1 MASRLK
7 QIQKVCDRQAKRLL
21 ALLTLSL
28 FGTADKKEK
37 FDGKLRSIVIL
48 AQEKLGDAILLTP
61 LLRILRRAVP
71 DLSIHVVTYS
81 SVHAFFE
88 RDPNVDVVHKGKNHY
103 WSLYKAMRHRRF
115 DLLYN
120 TKDHP
125 SFTFLYQSRIIPAR
139 HRVGI
144 DHPGHDG
151 FFNYMI
157 EVDFHQ
163 HIIEKN
169 CALLDYVG
177 IPYTKEDC
185 RPYLPEGNVSE
196 AVDAFINEI
205 SDMKVIGINL
215 SAGEKNREWPEE
227 KWVRLAKSIG
237 QPIMILSMPNRHSEK
252 RRLESTLKEVI
263 PSPQTQSIYEAGRI
277 IEHLDL
283 LVTPDTS
290 LVHVASCYGTKVV
303 GLYRADEVHYKRFYP
318 YLTPNRIVISPTNR
332 IDDIPVNEVMKATR
346 DMLSIRDKAVRI
358 A

>member
-1 MASRLK
+1 L
-7 QIQKVCDRQAKRLL
+7 I
-21 ALLTLSL
+21 LSL
-28 FGTADKKEK
+28 FGTADKKEQ
-37 FDGKLRSIVIL
+37 FDGKLKSIVIL

-61 LLRILRRAVP
+61 LLRILRRTVP

-81 SVHAFFE
+81 SVYTFFE
-88 RDPNVDVVHKGKNHY
+88 RDPNVDVVHRGKNHY

-144 DHPGHDG
+144 DHPGHEG
-151 FFNYMI
+151 FFHYAI
-157 EVDFHQ
+157 KTDFHQ

-177 IPYTKEDC
+177 IPYVKEDC
-185 RPYLPEGNVSE
+185 RPYLPEENVSE
-196 AVDAFINEI
+196 SVDAFVHRI
-205 SDMKVIGINL
+205 SGMKVVGINL
-215 SAGEKNREWPEE
+215 SAGEKNREWPEV
-227 KWVRLAKSIG
+227 KWMRLVESIG
-237 QPIMILSMPNRHSEK
+237 QPVMILSMPDRHSEK
-252 RRLESTLKEVI
+252 RRLENTLKAVI

-290 LVHVASCYGTKVV
+290 LVHAASCYGTKVV

-318 YLTPNRIVISPTNR
+318 YLTANRIVISSTNR
-332 IDDIPVNEVMKATR
+332 IEDIPVEEVLKATKE
-346 DMLSIRDKAVRI
+346 MLNIRDKAVSI

>member
-1 MASRLK
+1 MAGRLK
-7 QIQKVCDRQAKRLL
+7 QILKICDRKAKRLL
-21 ALLTLSL
+21 TLLTLSL
-28 FGTADKKEK
+28 FGIADKKEK

-71 DLSIHVVTYS
+71 NLSIHVVTYS
-81 SVHAFFE
+81 SVHTFFE
-88 RDPNVDVVHKGKNHY
+88 RDPNVDVVHRGKNHY
-103 WSLYKAMRHRRF
+103 WSLYKAMRHGKF

-151 FFNYMI
+151 FYNYSI
-157 EVDFHQ
+157 EVNFHQ

-169 CALLDYVG
+169 CSVLDYIG

-185 RPYLPEGNVSE
+185 RPYLPEGNVPES
-196 AVDAFINEI
+196 VDAFINQI
-205 SDMKVIGINL
+205 SDRKVIGINL
-215 SAGEKNREWPEE
+215 SAGEKTREWPEE
-227 KWVRLAKSIG
+227 KWLRLVESIG
-237 QPIMILSMPNRHSEK
+237 RSVIILSMPDRHSEK
-252 RRLESTLKEVI
+252 QRLENTLKEVI

-290 LVHVASCYGTKVV
+290 LVHVASCYETKVV

-318 YLTPNRIVISPTNR
+318 YLTPNSIVISPTNR
-332 IDDIPVNEVMKATR
+332 IEDIPVDEVIKATKE
-346 DMLSIRDKAVRI
+346 MLGIKDKAVSI